1 MEENKQ
7 KCVLISGG
15 DYYLEKDPIII
26 TGVLSAFLTNG
37 IKIAYFESDA
47 ISKVIHENP
56 EFENASF
63 GLNRRM
69 FNAWLSSDM
78 GIGKSF
84 REDVN
89 IMGSLMMAKDGNV
102 LSNDEI
108 DLKRQME
115 ARHMA
120 VYNATPKI
128 QSVVDYVLSR
138 ANGKNMATPTEQ
150 EYLDMKNAEEEK
162 VSQTV
167 KNTIRRILNDEIVE
181 PKQTVGVQRK
191 GFSAGFR

>member
-1 MEENKQ
+1 MGLLMEENKQ

-78 GIGKSF
+78 GTGKSF

-102 LSNDEI
+102 LGNDEI

-138 ANGKNMATPTEQ
+138 ANSRNMN
-150 EYLDMKNAEEEK
+150 LDMKNAEEDK
-162 VSQTV
+162 ISQTV

-181 PKQTVGVQRK
+181 PKQTVKVPRK
-191 GFSAGFR
+191 GLGAGF